1 MNLRSTDKYETDT
14 SVLTEGKSFKSFLV
28 NMTSQPAD
36 RDNEV
41 HLQIRNYLENIKLFH
56 NQFIYIHHIK
66 TGKFYHKG
74 FQECLGHKFE
84 ELTADFFVRNIHVE
98 DRVTYFNVSKALLSF
113 VTANAPDLIPFES
126 NFHINYRIKNS
137 EDVYVPILRQSSVMI
152 LNEIHEIEAYLSLCT
167 DMTNILDSVRIRW
180 HMFGPKSEN
189 FPQFLYQYANKKTG
203 IFSERELEIL
213 QLLIEGKSS
222 TEIAEKLF
230 ISLNTVNTHRKS
242 LMKKADVKKTI
253 DLISFAQQKGY
264 I

>member
-1 MNLRSTDKYETDT
+1 MSHYASGRNSADE
-14 SVLTEGKSFKSFLV
+14 SVVTEGNKFKNFLV

-41 HLQIRNYLENIKLFH
+41 HLQIQTYLENVKLFH

-74 FQECLGHKFE
+74 FYECLGYQFE
-84 ELTADFFVRNIHVE
+84 ELTADFFVRNIHVD

-137 EDVYVPILRQSSVMI
+137 DHIYVPILRQSSVMI
-152 LNEIHEIEAYLSLCT
+152 LNEKHDIEAYLSLCT
-167 DMTNILDSVRIRW
+167 DMTNILDSIRIRW
-180 HMFGPKSEN
+180 HMFGPKSEK

-213 QLLIEGKSS
+213 QLLIEGNSS
-222 TEIAEKLF
+222 TEIGEKLF

-242 LMKKADVKKTI
+242 LMKKAEVKKTVE
-253 DLISFAQQKGY
+253 LIAFARDKGY
-264 I
+264 T

>member
-1 MNLRSTDKYETDT
+1 MNDYT
-14 SVLTEGKSFKSFLV
+14 SGRTGAEDPVAAEGKKFKSFLV
-28 NMTSQPAD
+28 NMTSPTAE

-41 HLQIRNYLENIKLFH
+41 HLQIEAYIENVKLFH
-56 NQFIYIHHIK
+56 NQFLYIHHIK
-66 TGKFYHKG
+66 TGRFYHKG
-74 FQECLGHKFE
+74 FQECLGYQFE
-84 ELTADFFVRNIHVE
+84 ELTADFFVRNIHVD

-113 VTANAPDLIPFES
+113 VTANAPDLVPFES
-126 NFHINYRIKNS
+126 SFHINYRIRNA
-137 EDVYVPILRQSSVMI
+137 EDMYVPVLRQSSVMI
-152 LNEIHEIEAYLSLCT
+152 LNEKHEIEAYLSLCT

-180 HMFGPKSEN
+180 HMFGPKSEK
-189 FPQFLYQYANKKTG
+189 FPQFLYQFANKKTG

-213 QLLIEGKSS
+213 QLLIEGYSS
-222 TEIAEKLF
+222 TEIGDKLF

>member
-1 MNLRSTDKYETDT
+1 MNTHT
-14 SVLTEGKSFKSFLV
+14 SGRNTAGDSVVTEGNKFKIFLV
-28 NMTSQPAD
+28 NMTSQPVD

-41 HLQIRNYLENIKLFH
+41 HLQILSYLENIKLFH

-74 FQECLGHKFE
+74 FEQCLGYVFE
-84 ELTADFFVRNIHVE
+84 ELTADFFVRNIHVD

-137 EDVYVPILRQSSVMI
+137 ENVYLPILRQSSVMI
-152 LNEIHEIEAYLSLCT
+152 LNEKHEIEAYLSLCT
-167 DMTNILDSVRIRW
+167 DMSTIIDSIRIKW
-180 HMFGPKSEN
+180 HMFGPKSEK

-213 QLLIEGKSS
+213 QLLIEGFSS
-222 TEIAEKLF
+222 TEIGEKLF

-242 LMKKADVKKTI
+242 LMKKAEVKKTI
-253 DLISFAQQKGY
+253 ELISFAKEKGY

>member
-1 MNLRSTDKYETDT
+1 MGNE
-14 SVLTEGKSFKSFLV
+14 SVANEGNKFKSFLV
-28 NMTSQPAD
+28 NMTSQAAS

-41 HLQIRNYLENIKLFH
+41 HLQILDYLDNVKLFH

-74 FQECLGHKFE
+74 FEQCLGYRFK

-113 VTANAPDLIPFES
+113 VTFHAPDLVPFES
-126 NFHINYRIKNS
+126 NFHINYRIKNA
-137 EDVYVPILRQSSVMI
+137 DNLYVPILRQSSVMI
-152 LNEIHEIEAYLSLCT
+152 LNESHQIEAYLSLCT
-167 DMTNILDSVRIRW
+167 DMTNILDSIRIKW
-180 HMFGPKSEN
+180 HMFGPKSEQ

-213 QLLIEGKSS
+213 QLLIEGCSS
-222 TEIAEKLF
+222 IEIGERLF

-242 LMKKADVKKTI
+242 LMKKANVKKTVE
-253 DLISFAQQKGY
+253 LIEFARERGY